1 MPQSSPLWYAM
12 PPYSSD
18 DKNGDGNPFD
28 FPPFSSIA
36 LEQFPEGDAADAAA
50 RTMLVNAGW
59 AYDCA
64 TGNLQTGTE
73 FPLCKA
79 GKTEPLSFRF
89 STFNTEPW
97 WETAARGVI
106 ADAAKAGIQFNLE
119 LLNGAQMYSLWYRL
133 DYDVWLWD
141 WVWTPI
147 TDTSLF
153 LIVQTCHGI
162 VTFDNL
168 YNQTLTTTDPVARRA
183 LSDQAQQIIYSYAS
197 YNLPFYRD
205 ELYAYNQLHFTN
217 FVDFSV
223 QRAVP
228 PDIGN
233 TPVFGQTVYPVDDK
247 PPQFTLPTFEGV
259 VGKPVQFSAAAV
271 DPQGGALRYRGVPY
285 LWAGTTPSGFDCSG
299 FTRFVYAHFH
309 IALPHSPYGQWA
321 AGPQVSRSR
330 LLPGDLVFFGMGH
343 VGLWL
348 GHGRFIHAPHTGD
361 VVSVTGI
368 TTSWYAG
375 TYSGAVRPPGSQRR
389 YPPRLRSSNPRG
401 DRHTAGRV
409 WPRHR

>member
-1 MPQSSPLWYAM
+1 MAIAVLCFLWAGPQARAAAPGFVPLHQA
-12 PPYSSD
+12 PRRVATPATV
-18 DKNGDGNPFD
+18 GR
-28 FPPFSSIA
+28 
-36 LEQFPEGDAADAAA
+36 AAA
-50 RTMLVNAGW
+50 R
-59 AYDCA
+59 
-64 TGNLQTGTE
+64 
-73 FPLCKA
+73 F
-79 GKTEPLSFRF
+79 
-89 STFNTEPW
+89 
-97 WETAARGVI
+97 
-106 ADAAKAGIQFNLE
+106 
-119 LLNGAQMYSLWYRL
+119 
-133 DYDVWLWD
+133 
-141 WVWTPI
+141 
-147 TDTSLF
+147 
-153 LIVQTCHGI
+153 
-162 VTFDNL
+162 
-168 YNQTLTTTDPVARRA
+168 
-183 LSDQAQQIIYSYAS
+183 
-197 YNLPFYRD
+197 
-205 ELYAYNQLHFTN
+205 
-217 FVDFSV
+217 
-223 QRAVP
+223 
-228 PDIGN
+228 
-233 TPVFGQTVYPVDDK
+233 
-247 PPQFTLPTFEGV
+247 
-259 VGKPVQFSAAAV
+259 
-271 DPQGGALRYRGVPY
+271 ALRYRGVPY